1 MFLNTV
7 ESNVTS
13 LLYVYDYTDTLDA
26 PKDKC
31 MNPLRPHL
39 IYLLSTSISVTRAE
53 WGFSRSWL
61 QNDYIKGPFAT
72 AEDFVNQLR
81 DGDRFVII
89 SGRNSARK
97 RREQIV
103 SAAAKA
109 GRTMEILAHKSI
121 KRNDV
126 AIELDVMVTP

>member
-1 MFLNTV
+1 M
-7 ESNVTS
+7 
-13 LLYVYDYTDTLDA
+13 DTLDA

-31 MNPLRPHL
+31 MNPLRLNL
-39 IYLLSTSISVTRAE
+39 IYFLSTSIMVARDE
-53 WGFSRSWL
+53 WANPRSWI
-61 QNDYIKGPFAT
+61 QNDYMEGPVET